1 MTHTQSDPHADP
13 APILTGELID
23 ASLLQRL
30 REEKAILANA
40 TVGIMFTRDRV
51 YQRINRRAA
60 EMFGWP
66 DDTLTG
72 QPTPV
77 LFPDTATYGELAR
90 AAGPCLSQ
98 DQTFIYECAMQR
110 KDGEQIWVKLSARG
124 IEDGHPEM
132 GTIWIAEDITEQR
145 AAQNELQRAM
155 KEIYGIL
162 NTAVMGVALLRHRNI
177 DRCNR
182 RMEEL
187 FGFTEGT
194 MAGCSTRVWYA
205 DNETWAFVGQD
216 VYGDLQA
223 GREAFRELWFQ
234 RQDGTRFWGRLAG
247 RAFDPADPYA
257 GSVWIIEDLTREK
270 AEREE
275 LLLARKVFEVNSEAI
290 MVTDTSN
297 KIVQVNSAFERITG
311 YHESEVLGRD
321 PKLLGSGRHDSAFF
335 HGMWQALVERGHWS
349 GEIWDKRKD
358 GSEYPKWV
366 RIDTIRDAEQHITH
380 YVTVFSDISERKA
393 SEERIRY
400 LAQHDALT
408 GLPNRFTLAVHLEH
422 ALARA
427 ERSDGKVGLMFID
440 LDNFKM
446 VNDTLGHHVGDLL
459 LCEVARRISST
470 VRKSDIVARIG
481 GDEFVVV
488 LENTRLPGDAAQVAQ
503 KIIEQMNE
511 AIPIEAHELH
521 TTPSIGIGIY
531 PEDGKTCEI
540 LMKNA
545 DVAMYHAKSAGRNN
559 FQFYAEHMNQAAAI
573 RVQMEGR
580 LRAALQGDEFILHYQ
595 PQIDLISGKV
605 SGVEALIRWEST
617 ELGRVPPAS
626 FIPLAEEIGLIVP
639 ISEWV
644 LRTACK
650 TAKAW
655 QEAGIDFGCM
665 SVNISPQQFRQ
676 RNFPQRLVQILNET
690 GLTAKCL
697 ELEITESSIMETA
710 EVTIAMLLRLKELGI
725 ALAVDDFGT
734 GYSSLAYLKRFPID
748 RLKID
753 RSFVTDLETDSS
765 DAAIASAI
773 IALAHSLGLSV
784 VAEGVET
791 QGQSDFLR
799 RQGCDSVQGYFYSRP
814 VDAAAASEICR
825 TGLTV

>member
-1 MTHTQSDPHADP
+1 MSGPSQSESISEDTSSLDAG
-13 APILTGELID
+13 ILR
-23 ASLLQRL
+23 RL
-30 REEKAILANA
+30 REEKAILDNA
-40 TVGIMFTRDRV
+40 TVGIMFTRDRT

-66 DDTLTG
+66 IDELVG

-77 LFPDTATYGELAR
+77 LFPTAEIYADMASR
-90 AAGPCLSQ
+90 AGPCLSAN
-98 DQTFIYECAMQR
+98 QTFNHECSMAR
-110 KDGEQIWVKLSARG
+110 RDGSTIWVKLSARG
-124 IEDGHPEM
+124 IVDGDPSM
-132 GTIWIAEDITEQR
+132 GTIWIAEDVTEQR
-145 AAQNELQRAM
+145 AAQQELQRAM
-155 KEIYGIL
+155 TEVQGIL
-162 NTAVMGVALLRHRNI
+162 NTAVMGVALLRHRQI

-187 FGFTEGT
+187 FGFAEGA
-194 MAGCSTRVWYA
+194 MSGCSTRVWYG
-205 DNETWAFVGQD
+205 DEETWQFVGED
-216 VYGDLQA
+216 VYADLAA

-234 RQDGTRFWGRLAG
+234 RRDGSRFWGRLAG
-247 RAFDPADPYA
+247 RAFDPSDPYA
-257 GSVWIIEDLTREK
+257 GSVWIIEDLTQEK
-270 AEREE
+270 SEREE

-290 MVTDTSN
+290 MVTDTRN
-297 KIVQVNSAFERITG
+297 HIVQVNSAFEKITG
-311 YHESEVLGRD
+311 YSEKEVLGRD

-335 HGMWQALVERGHWS
+335 QGMWQALLERGHWS
-349 GEIWDKRKD
+349 GEIWDRRKD

-366 RIDTIRDAEQHITH
+366 RIDTIRDADNFITH

-422 ALARA
+422 TLARA
-427 ERSDGKVGLMFID
+427 ERTADSVSLMFID
-440 LDNFKM
+440 LDNFKSI
-446 VNDTLGHHVGDLL
+446 NDTLGHHIGDLL
-459 LCEVARRISST
+459 LCEVARKISDA
-470 VRKSDIVARIG
+470 VRKTDIVARIG

-488 LENTRLPGDAAQVAQ
+488 LEGTRLPSDAGQVAQ
-503 KIIEQMNE
+503 KILDLLNE
-511 AIPIEAHELH
+511 PLLIDGHELH

-531 PEDGKTCEI
+531 PEDGENCET

-559 FQFYAEHMNQAAAI
+559 YQFYAEHMNKAAAI
-573 RVQMEGR
+573 RVQMEAR
-580 LRAALQGDEFILHYQ
+580 LRAALSGNEFTLHYQ
-595 PQIDLISGKV
+595 PQIDLQSGKV
-605 SGVEALIRWEST
+605 SGIEALIRWENE
-617 ELGRVPPAS
+617 ELGMVSPAS

-644 LRTACK
+644 LRTACR
-650 TAKAW
+650 TAKNW
-655 QEAGIDFGCM
+655 LDAGIEFGCM

-676 RNFPQRLVQILNET
+676 RNFPQRLEQIMLET
-690 GLTAKCL
+690 GLAPEYL
-697 ELEITESSIMETA
+697 ELEITESTVMETA
-710 EVTIAMLLRLKELGI
+710 EITVAMLVRLKELGL

-753 RSFVTDLETDSS
+753 RSFVSDLEKDSS
-765 DAAIASAI
+765 DAAIASAV

-799 RQGCDSVQGYFYSRP
+799 QQGCDSVQGYFFSRP
-814 VDAAAASEICR
+814 VPESVAAQFCQSGPR
-825 TGLTV
+825 F

>member
-1 MTHTQSDPHADP
+1 MSGCHTQSLNEPASPLADE
-13 APILTGELID
+13 AVLR
-23 ASLLQRL
+23 RL
-30 REEKAILANA
+30 REEEAILDNA
-40 TVGIMFTRDRV
+40 TIGIMFTRDRV

-66 DDTLTG
+66 IEALVG
-72 QPTPV
+72 QATHV
-77 LFPDTATYGELAR
+77 LFSSQEQYRELAVLAAPCL
-90 AAGPCLSQ
+90 AAGHPFQ
-98 DQTFIYECAMQR
+98 HECGMAR
-110 KDGEQIWVKLSARG
+110 RDGSPLTVRLSARC
-124 IEDGHPEM
+124 IEHSRPEL

-145 AAQNELQRAM
+145 AAQQELQRAAS
-155 KEIYGIL
+155 EVQAIL
-162 NTAVMGVALLRHRNI
+162 NTAVMGVALLRHRKI

-187 FGFTEGT
+187 FGFADGE
-194 MAGCSTRVWYA
+194 MAGCSTRVWYG
-205 DNETWAFVGQD
+205 DDETWRFVGDD
-216 VYGDLQA
+216 VYADLSA

-234 RQDGTRFWGRLAG
+234 RKDGSKFWGRLAG
-247 RAFDPADPYA
+247 RAFDPTEPYA
-257 GSVWIIEDLTREK
+257 GSVWIIEDLTQEK

-290 MVTDTSN
+290 MVTDTRN
-297 KIVQVNSAFERITG
+297 RIVQVNAAFEKITG
-311 YHESEVLGRD
+311 YQEQEVYGHD

-335 HGMWQALVERGHWS
+335 QGMWQALLERGHWS
-349 GEIWDKRKD
+349 GEIWDRRKD

-366 RIDTIRDAEQHITH
+366 RIDTIRDADDFITH

-427 ERSDGKVGLMFID
+427 ERGQDKVCLMFID
-440 LDNFKM
+440 LDNFKSI
-446 VNDTLGHHVGDLL
+446 NDTLGHHVGDLL
-459 LCEVARRISST
+459 LCEVARKIAST

-488 LENTRLPGDAAQVAQ
+488 IEGTQQPSDAGQVAQ
-503 KIIEQMNE
+503 KIIDQLSE
-511 AIPIEAHELH
+511 AILIDGHELH

-531 PEDGKTCEI
+531 PDDGDNCET

-559 FQFYAEHMNQAAAI
+559 YQFYAEHMNQAAAI
-573 RVQMEGR
+573 RVQMEAR
-580 LRAALQGDEFILHYQ
+580 LRAALNGNEFTLHYQ
-595 PQIDLISGKV
+595 PQIDLQSGKV
-605 SGVEALIRWEST
+605 SGVEALIRWNNA
-617 ELGRVPPAS
+617 ELGMVSPAS

-644 LRTACK
+644 LRTACS
-650 TAKAW
+650 TARKW
-655 QEAGIDFGCM
+655 LDAGLDFGCL

-676 RNFPQRLVQILNET
+676 RNFPQRLEQIMQET
-690 GLTAKCL
+690 GLPAEHL
-697 ELEITESSIMETA
+697 ELEITETTIMETA
-710 EVTIAMLLRLKELGI
+710 EVTVAMLMRLKDLGL

-753 RSFVTDLETDSS
+753 RSFVADLENDAS
-765 DAAIASAI
+765 DAAIASAV
-773 IALAHSLGLSV
+773 IALAHSLGLQV

-799 RQGCDSVQGYFYSRP
+799 QQGCDSVQGYFYSRP
-814 VDAAAASEICR
+814 VPESEAIAFFR
-825 TGLTV
+825 SGPRF

>member
-1 MTHTQSDPHADP
+1 MSNTPKSADCP
-13 APILTGELID
+13 FNSVSLD
-23 ASLLQRL
+23 ADALQRL
-30 REEKAILANA
+30 REEKAILDNA
-40 TVGIMFTRDRV
+40 TVGIMFTRNRV
-51 YQRINRRAA
+51 YQRINRRAS
-60 EMFGWP
+60 EMFGYP
-66 DDTLTG
+66 LNSLVG
-72 QPTPV
+72 LPTPV
-77 LFPDTATYGELAR
+77 LFASPEDYRQLANL
-90 AAGPCLSQ
+90 AGPCLAANQ
-98 DQTFIYECAMQR
+98 AFVHECSMQR
-110 KDGEQIWVKLSARG
+110 KDGSTIWVKLSAHG
-124 IEDGHPEM
+124 IEDDRPEM
-132 GTIWIAEDITEQR
+132 GTIWIAEDVTEQR
-145 AAQNELQRAM
+145 AAQQELQRAM
-155 KEIYGIL
+155 QEIYGIL

-187 FGFTEGT
+187 FGFAEGK
-194 MAGCSTRVWYA
+194 MAGCSTRVWYEDEA
-205 DNETWAFVGQD
+205 TWNFVGQD
-216 VYGDLQA
+216 VYAELAA

-234 RQDGTRFWGRLAG
+234 RQNQTSFWGRLAG
-247 RAFDPADPYA
+247 RALDPADPYA

-290 MVTDTSN
+290 MVTDTTN
-297 KIVQVNSAFERITG
+297 KIVRVNSAFEKITG

-321 PKLLGSGRHDSAFF
+321 PKLLGSGRHDSGFF

-349 GEIWDKRKD
+349 GEIWDRRKD

-366 RIDTIRDAEQHITH
+366 RIDTIRDSDQRITH

-427 ERSDGKVGLMFID
+427 ERSEGHAGKVGLMFID
-440 LDNFKM
+440 LDNFKS

-459 LCEVARRISST
+459 LCEVAKRISAS

-488 LENTRLPGDAAQVAQ
+488 LETTRLPADAGNVAQ
-503 KIIEQMNE
+503 KIIELLGE
-511 AIPIEAHELH
+511 AIPIDGHELH

-531 PEDGKTCEI
+531 PDDGDTCET

-559 FQFYAEHMNQAAAI
+559 YQFYAEHMNQAAAI
-573 RVQMEGR
+573 RIQMEGR
-580 LRAALQGDEFILHYQ
+580 LRAALHGDEFVLHYQ
-595 PQIDLISGKV
+595 PQVELTSGKV
-605 SGVEALIRWEST
+605 TGIEALIRWESK
-617 ELGRVPPAS
+617 ELGMISPAS

-650 TAKAW
+650 TAKGW
-655 QEAGIDFGCM
+655 LDAGIEFGCM

-676 RNFPQRLVQILNET
+676 RNFPERLEQILLET
-690 GLTAKCL
+690 GLTASHL
-697 ELEITESSIMETA
+697 ELEITESTIMETA
-710 EVTIAMLLRLKELGI
+710 EVAIAMLMRLKDMGI

-753 RSFVTDLETDSS
+753 RSFVSELETDAS
-765 DAAIASAI
+765 DAAIASAV

-791 QGQSDFLR
+791 RGQSDFLLA
-799 RQGCDSVQGYFYSRP
+799 QGCDSVQGYFYSRP
-814 VDAAAASEICR
+814 VIASSAAEFCR
-825 TGLTV
+825 AGLHL

>member
-1 MTHTQSDPHADP
+1 MSGNPQHTESALDK
-13 APILTGELID
+13 APLDAAILL
-23 ASLLQRL
+23 RL
-30 REEKAILANA
+30 RQEQAILDNA
-40 TVGIMFTRDRV
+40 TVGIMFTRDRT

-66 DDTLTG
+66 LEELTG
-72 QPTPV
+72 QATPI
-77 LFPDTATYGELAR
+77 LFPSAEAYAELALL
-90 AAGPCLSQ
+90 AGTCLGANR
-98 DQTFIYECAMQR
+98 TFNHECSMMR
-110 KDGEQIWVKLSARG
+110 RDGSLIWVKLSAHG
-124 IEDGHPEM
+124 IVDGDPAM

-145 AAQNELQRAM
+145 AAQQELQRAM
-155 KEIYGIL
+155 TEVQGIL
-162 NTAVMGVALLRHRNI
+162 NTAVMGVALLRHRKI

-187 FGFTEGT
+187 FGFGEGK
-194 MAGCSTRVWYA
+194 MAGCSTRVWYG
-205 DNETWAFVGQD
+205 DEEIWRFVGED
-216 VYGDLQA
+216 VYADLAA

-234 RQDGTRFWGRLAG
+234 RLDGTKFWGRLAG

-257 GSVWIIEDLTREK
+257 GSVWIIEDLTLEK
-270 AEREE
+270 AAHEE

-290 MVTDTSN
+290 MVTDMQN
-297 KIVQVNSAFERITG
+297 RIVQVNSAFEKITG
-311 YHESEVLGRD
+311 YEEHEVLGRD
-321 PKLLGSGRHDSAFF
+321 PKLLGSGRHNSAFF
-335 HGMWQALVERGHWS
+335 QGMWQALVDRGHWS

-366 RIDTIRDAEQHITH
+366 RIDTIRDANCKITH

-393 SEERIRY
+393 SEERIRF

-408 GLPNRFTLAVHLEH
+408 GLPNRFTLAAHLEH
-422 ALARA
+422 ALAKA
-427 ERSDGKVGLMFID
+427 ERSDDKVCLMFID
-440 LDNFKM
+440 LDNFKTI
-446 VNDTLGHHVGDLL
+446 NDTLGHHFGDLL
-459 LCEVARRISST
+459 LCEVARKISSS

-488 LENTRLPGDAAQVAQ
+488 IEGTRLSNDASQVAQ
-503 KIIEQMNE
+503 KIIDQLSE
-511 AIPIEAHELH
+511 AIPIEGHELH

-531 PEDGKTCEI
+531 PDDGDNCET

-559 FQFYAEHMNQAAAI
+559 YQFYAEHMNQAAAI
-573 RVQMEGR
+573 RVQMEAR
-580 LRAALQGDEFILHYQ
+580 LRAALVSDEFMLHYQ
-595 PQIDLISGKV
+595 PQIDLKTGKV
-605 SGVEALIRWEST
+605 SGIEALIRWDNA
-617 ELGRVPPAS
+617 ELGMISPAS

-644 LRTACK
+644 LRTACR
-650 TAKAW
+650 TAKSW
-655 QEAGIDFGCM
+655 LDAGIEFGCM

-676 RNFPQRLVQILNET
+676 RDFPQRLQQIMAET
-690 GLTAKCL
+690 GLTAEYL
-697 ELEITESSIMETA
+697 ELEITESTIMETA
-710 EVTIAMLLRLKELGI
+710 EITVAVLMRLKELGL

-753 RSFVTDLETDSS
+753 RSFVMDLETDPS
-765 DAAIASAI
+765 DAAIATAV

-791 QGQSDFLR
+791 RGQSDFLSR
-799 RQGCDSVQGYFYSRP
+799 HGCDSVQGFFYSRP
-814 VDAAAASEICR
+814 LPEQQAAALCQAGPR
-825 TGLTV
+825 F